1 MQIVI
6 NDNGILTAYAK
17 IGNLKNGVD
26 FFGEIPTD
34 FVPSKY
40 KWQTVEAIT
49 DEDGNIV
56 SSCYIIRKNIISETI
71 TDENGEEYIV
81 ERVENSVEY
90 GEIIPNPDYASSE
103 LSTYRDESIKRS
115 KVMLAQWLE
124 DNPLLYSDGKY
135 YSVTEEKQS
144 LLNSNLASY
153 ERATQAGI
161 EYPLKWNSTG
171 QPCISWNYTDLLTL
185 SLNIAAYVA
194 PKVSM
199 QQSYEIRIKNCSSI
213 EEIDSI
219 VIDYDRNGDESETN
233 S

>member
-6 NDNGILTAYAK
+6 NDNGIITAYAK
-17 IGNLKNGVD
+17 IGKLKNGVD
-26 FFGEIPTD
+26 FFGDFSAD
-34 FVPSKY
+34 FVPNKH
-40 KWQTVEAIT
+40 KWQAVEPIT

-56 SSCYIIRKNIISETI
+56 SSYYIIRKNIISETAI
-71 TDENGEEYIV
+71 DENGEEYIV
-81 ERVENSVEY
+81 EKVEDIVEY
-90 GEIIPNPDYASSE
+90 GEIVLNPDYVSSE
-103 LSTYRDESIKRS
+103 LNTYRDEAIKRS

-161 EYPLKWNSTG
+161 EYDLKWNSTG
-171 QPCISWNYTDLLTL
+171 QPCISWSYTDLLTL

>member
-17 IGNLKNGVD
+17 IGKLKNGVD
-26 FFGEIPTD
+26 FFGD
-34 FVPSKY
+34 FPADFAPNKY
-40 KWQTVEAIT
+40 KWQAVEPIT
-49 DEDGNIV
+49 DEEGNII
-56 SSCYIIRKNIISETI
+56 SACYIVCKNIISETVI
-71 TDENGEEYIV
+71 DENGEEYIV
-81 ERVENSVEY
+81 ERVEDVVEY
-90 GEIIPNPDYASSE
+90 GKIVLTPDYVSSE
-103 LSTYRDESIKRS
+103 LSTYRDEAIKKS
-115 KVMLAQWLE
+115 KVLLAQWLE

-144 LLNSNLASY
+144 FLNSNLASY

-171 QPCISWNYTDLLTL
+171 AECELWSYADLLAL
-185 SLNIAAYVA
+185 SLHIAAYVA

-219 VIDYDRNGDESETN
+219 VIDYDRNGDNGETN

>member
-6 NDNGILTAYAK
+6 NDNSIITAYATTGK
-17 IGNLKNGVD
+17 LHGGVD
-26 FFGEIPTD
+26 FYGNFPAD
-34 FVPSKY
+34 FALNKY
-40 KWQTVEAIT
+40 KWQAVEPIT
-49 DEDGNIV
+49 DEDGSIV
-56 SSCYIIRKNIISETI
+56 SSCYIIRKNIISETAI
-71 TDENGEEYIV
+71 DENGEEYIV
-81 ERVENSVEY
+81 ERFEDVIEY
-90 GEIIPNPDYASSE
+90 GEIIPNPDYVSSE
-103 LSTYRDESIKRS
+103 LSTYRDEAIKRS

-124 DNPLLYSDGKY
+124 NNPLLYSDGKY

-161 EYPLKWNSTG
+161 DYPLKWNSTG
-171 QPCISWNYTDLLTL
+171 AECEPWSYTDLLAL
-185 SLNIAAYVA
+185 SLSIAGYVA

-199 QQSYEIRIKNCSSI
+199 QQSYEIRIKDCSSI

-219 VIDYDRNGDESETN
+219 VIDYDRNGGESETN

>member
-6 NDNGILTAYAK
+6 NDNDIITAYAK
-17 IGNLKNGVD
+17 IGKLKNGVD
-26 FFGEIPTD
+26 FFGDFPTD
-34 FVPSKY
+34 FAPNKY
-40 KWQTVEAIT
+40 KWQTVEPIT
-49 DEDGNIV
+49 DEEGNV
-56 SSCYIIRKNIISETI
+56 VFSCYIILKHTISETI
-71 TDENGEEYIV
+71 IDENGEECIV
-81 ERVENSVEY
+81 ERVEDVIEY
-90 GEIIPNPDYASSE
+90 GEIISNPDYV
-103 LSTYRDESIKRS
+103 STNINIHRDEAIKRS

-171 QPCISWNYTDLLTL
+171 AECESWSYTDLLAL
-185 SLNIAAYVA
+185 SLNIASYVA

>member
-6 NDNGILTAYAK
+6 NDNGIITAYAK
-17 IGNLKNGVD
+17 IGKLKNGVD
-26 FFGEIPTD
+26 FFGDFPSV
-34 FVPSKY
+34 FVPNKY
-40 KWQTVEAIT
+40 KWQAVEAEIG
-49 DEDGNIV
+49 DNGEEYAHCCIL
-56 SSCYIIRKNIISETI
+56 RKDVIKDTF

-81 ERVENSVEY
+81 ERFEDVIEY
-90 GEIIPNPDYASSE
+90 GEIIPNPDYVSSE
-103 LSTYRDESIKRS
+103 LSTYRDEAIKKS
-115 KVMLAQWLE
+115 KVLLAQWLE

-171 QPCISWNYTDLLTL
+171 AECELWSYADLLAL
-185 SLNIAAYVA
+185 SLHIAGYVA

>member
-6 NDNGILTAYAK
+6 NDNGIITAYAK

-26 FFGEIPTD
+26 FFGD
-34 FVPSKY
+34 FPADFAPNKY
-40 KWQTVEAIT
+40 KWQTVEPFT
-49 DEDGNIV
+49 DEDGNFV
-56 SSCYIIRKNIISETI
+56 FSCYIIRKNTISETAI
-71 TDENGEEYIV
+71 DENGEEYIV
-81 ERVENSVEY
+81 ERVEDVVEY
-90 GEIIPNPDYASSE
+90 GDIILNPDYVSSE
-103 LSTYRDESIKRS
+103 LSTYRDEAIKRS

-124 DNPLLYSDGKY
+124 NNPLLYSDGKY

-171 QPCISWNYTDLLTL
+171 AECELWSYTDLLAL
-185 SLNIAAYVA
+185 SLHIAAYVA

-219 VIDYDRNGDESETN
+219 VIDYDRNGDSGETN

>member
-1 MQIVI
+1 MQVVI
-6 NDNGILTAYAK
+6 NDNGIITAYANVGK
-17 IGNLKNGVD
+17 LKNGVD
-26 FFGEIPTD
+26 FFGD
-34 FVPSKY
+34 FPADFAPNKY
-40 KWQTVEAIT
+40 KWQAVEPIT
-49 DEDGNIV
+49 DEDGNVV
-56 SSCYIIRKNIISETI
+56 SSCYIIRKNIISEAAL
-71 TDENGEEYIV
+71 DENGDEHIV
-81 ERVENSVEY
+81 ERFENVVEY
-90 GEIIPNPDYASSE
+90 GEIVPNPDYVSSE
-103 LSTYRDESIKRS
+103 LSTYRDEAIKRS

-124 DNPLLYSDGKY
+124 NNPLLYSDGKY

-171 QPCISWNYTDLLTL
+171 AECELWSYTDLLAL
-185 SLNIAAYVA
+185 SLHIAAYVA

>member
-6 NDNGILTAYAK
+6 NDNGIITAYAK
-17 IGNLKNGVD
+17 IGKLKNGVD
-26 FFGEIPTD
+26 FFGD
-34 FVPSKY
+34 FPADFALNKY
-40 KWQTVEAIT
+40 KWQTVEPTT
-49 DEDGNIV
+49 DEEGNVI
-56 SSCYIIRKNIISETI
+56 SSYYIIRKNIISETI
-71 TDENGEEYIV
+71 IDENGEEYIV

-90 GEIIPNPDYASSE
+90 GEIIPNPDYVSSE
-103 LSTYRDESIKRS
+103 LSTYRDEAIKRS

-161 EYPLKWNSTG
+161 DYPLKWNSTG
-171 QPCISWNYTDLLTL
+171 AECEPWSYTDLLAL
-185 SLNIAAYVA
+185 SLNIAGYVA

-219 VIDYDRNGDESETN
+219 VIDYDRNGDDGETN

>member
-17 IGNLKNGVD
+17 IGKLKNGVD

-34 FVPSKY
+34 FAPSKY
-40 KWQTVEAIT
+40 KWQSVEPIT
-49 DEDGNIV
+49 DEDGNVV

-71 TDENGEEYIV
+71 TNEKGEEYIV
-81 ERVENSVEY
+81 EKVEDIVEY
-90 GEIIPNPDYASSE
+90 GEIVLNLDYVSSE
-103 LSTYRDESIKRS
+103 LNTYRDEAIKRS

-171 QPCISWNYTDLLTL
+171 AECESWNYTDLLAL
-185 SLNIAAYVA
+185 SLNIASYVA